1 MTAVATAIIGGAV
14 VGAVGSNMAAGKAA
28 DAQEDA
34 ANSAAASQAQSLAF
48 QREMYEQNREDMA
61 PWRDTGENAL
71 NRLWQ
76 KAKRGPGEFQASP
89 GYQFAFDEGL
99 QALDR
104 SAAARGRLN
113 SGAQDKALTRYGQGM
128 ANQEYD
134 NFLNRYYQSLT
145 PYQSLAGVGQTATST
160 TANMGQN
167 AANSIAGIYN
177 NIGNT
182 QLSAGDAR
190 ASGYINQGNVMSN
203 LANQAGQGMAWYAGQ
218 QPQQMQYAPP
228 TATSMPSG
236 FGSTPTPTY

>member
-1 MTAVATAIIGGAV
+1 
-14 VGAVGSNMAAGKAA
+14 MAADKAA
-28 DAQEDA
+28 DAQGDA
-34 ANSAAASQAQSLAF
+34 ADSAAASQAQSLAF

-71 NRLWQ
+71 NRLWY
-76 KAKRGPGEFQASP
+76 KTKKGPGSFRKSP
-89 GYQFAFDEGL
+89 GYKFAFEQGVN
-99 QALDR
+99 ALDR

-218 QPQQMQYAPP
+218 NQFPAFNSPASAQTGNYGPVQ
-228 TATSMPSG
+228 G
-236 FGSTPTPTY
+236 G